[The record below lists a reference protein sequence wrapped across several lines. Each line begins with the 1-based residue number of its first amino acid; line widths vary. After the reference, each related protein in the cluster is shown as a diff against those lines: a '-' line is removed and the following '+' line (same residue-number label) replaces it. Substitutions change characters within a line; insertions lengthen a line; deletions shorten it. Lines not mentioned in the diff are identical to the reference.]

1 MTPIALTEAI
11 TIPVSPEIAQTY
23 HGLDGI
29 DRDRLQAQITLFL
42 QSRKLTHQE
51 ALDQL
56 RQTMDA
62 IGAEAARNGLTPEIL
77 ESILN
82 DPE

>member
-1 MTPIALTEAI
+1 MTPITEAI

-23 HGLDGI
+23 HALDRI

-51 ALDQL
+51 SLNQL

-62 IGAEAARNGLTPEIL
+62 IGVEAARNGLTPEIL

>member
-1 MTPIALTEAI
+1 MTPTALTETI
-11 TIPVSPEIAQTY
+11 TIPVSHEIAQTY
-23 HGLDGI
+23 HDLDGI

-42 QSRKLTHQE
+42 QSRKLTHPE
-51 ALDQL
+51 ALTQL
-56 RQTMDA
+56 RQTMDD

>member
-1 MTPIALTEAI
+1 MKPITEAI

-23 HGLDGI
+23 HTLDRI

-42 QSRKLTHQE
+42 QSRTITHQE
-51 ALDQL
+51 SLNQL